1 MLIVVLLAAGLRL
14 VRALSRWDEIALA
27 YAAYQEPWLDSVG
40 SASGMLGT
48 FVGLHPPAYSV
59 LYAALDVVWGAPLGW
74 LLLSAAL
81 STAAVWLVGRVG
93 GVGAALYLA
102 FDPLQLAYAAEVNN
116 YPLLVFAI
124 ALCLHER
131 HRVQTRGRWLG
142 LALAG
147 VLAGWTHLLGGLAAG
162 LIALTLL
169 QTDRRA
175 TLRVLAVMAIASLP
189 VLARAAV
196 LGSGEDTYAQSGLDL
211 GVIWTGLNEKSGWWL
226 ISWLVAGFSACRW
239 RLSLVLW
246 LVAGSILGL
255 MALGVGA
262 SHQQPYWL
270 ALGPLAA
277 LAPRRWFAAAFAA
290 IGAVFCVT
298 HTLVPAKVLADSL
311 DRPRAIDTALQSD
324 AEALWLLAPAL
335 MPDDDKTM
343 DSDVLWRFG
352 VWSRMEA
359 WRGPAPDSFEY
370 TDYRFGQPRVMDG
383 RIVHT
388 STSLDPA
395 VVDLVVGWHVDA
407 GRDITFVL
415 YDHGPA
421 NDYPGMLEGAL
432 KPWNPTCIDV
442 GEDVG
447 LGVDMLCEVHP

>member
-1 MLIVVLLAAGLRL
+1 MLVVVLVAAGLRL

-27 YAAYQEPWLDSVG
+27 YAAYQQPWVDSIG
-40 SASGMLGT
+40 SPSGMLGT
-48 FVGLHPPAYSV
+48 FVGLHPPAYSA
-59 LYAALDVVWGAPLGW
+59 LYSLLDWSWGAPMAW
-74 LLLSAAL
+74 LLTSALL

-93 GVGAALYLA
+93 GIGAALCLC

-116 YPLLVFAI
+116 YPLMVFAI

-131 HRVQTRGRWLG
+131 ERVRADGRWLG

-147 VLAGWTHLLGGLAAG
+147 ALAGWTHLLAGAVAG
-162 LIALTLL
+162 LIALTLV

-175 TLRVLAVMAIASLP
+175 TLRVLGLMAVLCLP
-189 VLARAAV
+189 VIARAAV
-196 LGSGEDTYAQSGLDL
+196 LGSGEDTYGQSGLDL
-211 GVIWTGLNEKSGWWL
+211 ATVWTGLSEKSGWWV
-226 ISWLVAGFSACRW
+226 IAWLVAGLSLRRW
-239 RLSLVLW
+239 RLSVVLW
-246 LVAGSILGL
+246 LTAAAILGL
-255 MALGVGA
+255 IALGVSA

-277 LAPRRWFAAAFAA
+277 LAPRRAIAAAFALFGLYWC
-290 IGAVFCVT
+290 IG
-298 HTLVPAKVLADSL
+298 HTLQPAWRLGQSL
-311 DRPRAIDTALQSD
+311 ERPRAIDTALASD

-352 VWSRMEA
+352 PFSRMEP
-359 WRGPAPDSFEY
+359 WRGPRPGSFEY
-370 TDYRFGQPRVMDG
+370 TDYRFGQPRVMNG

-395 VVDLVVGWHVDA
+395 VVDLVVGWHLDA
-407 GRDITFVL
+407 GREVVFVL

-421 NDYPGMLEGAL
+421 NDYPGMLRGAL
-432 KPWNPTCIDV
+432 KPWDATCIQV

-447 LGVDMLCEVHP
+447 LGTDLLCEVAP